1 MSKVIYLITTYKC
14 SACKCQEYILKEVLK
29 EHKDIELKIIDYS
42 KTPEWIKTNVIL
54 TDFPTTIF
62 IKDDVIKYHFV
73 GTKANRKVEALIKD
87 INF

>member
-14 SACKCQEYILKEVLK
+14 SACKHQECILKEVLE
-29 EHKDIELKIIDYS
+29 EHKDIELKVIDFS
-42 KTPEWIKTNVIL
+42 KIPELIKTNIIL

-62 IKDDVIKYHFV
+62 IKDDIIKHHFV
-73 GTKANRKVEALIKD
+73 GTKANRKIKALIKD

>member
-14 SACKCQEYILKEVLK
+14 SACKYQECILKEILE
-29 EHKDIELKIIDYS
+29 EHKDIELKIINFS
-42 KTPEWIKTNVIL
+42 KVPEWIKTNIIL

-62 IKDDVIKYHFV
+62 IKDDVIKYHLV
-73 GTKANRKVEALIKD
+73 GTKANRKIKALIKD

>member
-29 EHKDIELKIIDYS
+29 EHKDIEIKGIDYS
-42 KTPEWIKTNVIL
+42 EVPEWIKTNIIL

-62 IKDDVIKYHFV
+62 IKDDIIKYHFV
-73 GTKANRKVEALIKD
+73 GTKANKKVKALIKD

>member
-14 SACKCQEYILKEVLK
+14 SACKYQECILKEVLK
-29 EHKDIELKIIDYS
+29 EHKNIELKVIDFS
-42 KTPEWIKTNVIL
+42 KVPEFIKINVIL

-62 IKDDVIKYHFV
+62 VKDDVIKYHFV
-73 GTKANRKVEALIKD
+73 GTKANRKIEALIKD

>member
-14 SACKCQEYILKEVLK
+14 SACKHQERILKEILE
-29 EHKDIELKIIDYS
+29 EHKDIELKIINFS
-42 KTPEWIKTNVIL
+42 KVPEWIKTNIIL

-62 IKDDVIKYHFV
+62 IKDYVIKYYFV
-73 GTKANRKVEALIKD
+73 GTKANRKIKALIKD

>member
-14 SACKCQEYILKEVLK
+14 SACKFQKDILKEILE
-29 EHKDIELKIIDYS
+29 EHKDIELEVIDFS
-42 KTPEWIKTNVIL
+42 KVPEFIKTNVIL

-62 IKDDVIKYHFV
+62 VKDNVIKYHFV
-73 GTKANRKVEALIKD
+73 GTKANRKIKALIKD

>member
-29 EHKDIELKIIDYS
+29 EYKDIELKIIDCS
-42 KTPEWIKTNVIL
+42 DVPTWIRINVIL

-62 IKDDVIKYHFV
+62 IKDDVIKCHFV
-73 GTKANRKVEALIKD
+73 GTKTNRKVKVLIKD

>member
-14 SACKCQEYILKEVLK
+14 SACKYQECILQEVLK
-29 EHKDIELKIIDYS
+29 EHKDIELKIIDFS
-42 KTPEWIKTNVIL
+42 KVPERIKTNIIL

-62 IKDDVIKYHFV
+62 IKDDIIKYHFV
-73 GTKANRKVEALIKD
+73 GTKANRKIKALIKD

>member
-14 SACKCQEYILKEVLK
+14 SACKFQKDILEEVL
-29 EHKDIELKIIDYS
+29 EEYKDIELKVIDCS
-42 KTPEWIKTNVIL
+42 EVPEWIRTNIIL

-62 IKDDVIKYHFV
+62 IKDGIIKYHFV
-73 GTKANRKVEALIKD
+73 GTKANRKIKALIKD

>member
-29 EHKDIELKIIDYS
+29 EHKDIELKVIDYN

>member
-29 EHKDIELKIIDYS
+29 EHKDIELKVIDCS
-42 KTPEWIKTNVIL
+42 EVPEWIKTNIIL

-62 IKDDVIKYHFV
+62 IKDDIIKYHFV
-73 GTKANRKVEALIKD
+73 GTKANKKVKALIKD

>member
-29 EHKDIELKIIDYS
+29 EHKDIELKIIDFS
-42 KTPEWIKTNVIL
+42 KVPEWIKTNIIL

-62 IKDDVIKYHFV
+62 TKDDVIKYHLV
-73 GTKANRKVEALIKD
+73 GTKANRKIKALIKAL
-87 INF
+87 NF